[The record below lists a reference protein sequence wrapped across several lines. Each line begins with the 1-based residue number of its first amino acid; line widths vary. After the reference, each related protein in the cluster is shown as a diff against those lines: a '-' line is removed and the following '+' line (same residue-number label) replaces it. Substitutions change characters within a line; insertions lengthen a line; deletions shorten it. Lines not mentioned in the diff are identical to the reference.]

1 LRTYRAQVDD
11 RTYVLSVESIRRDR
25 FHVKL
30 GDEVFEI
37 ESVMADE
44 IPDWIIKS
52 RGISVRAR
60 TRIMSNDRVDVYLG
74 GLPFSV
80 SLLLIGPK
88 DYAPPAQKGVSGEI
102 RALMPGRV
110 TTILVNNGDQV
121 EAGEALLILEAMKM
135 QNEIA
140 SPVSG
145 HVKSIRVKEG
155 DAVKKDTVLIVLE

>member
-1 LRTYRAQVDD
+1 MRTYRAQVDD

-30 GDEVFEI
+30 GDEAFEI

-80 SLLLIGPK
+80 SLLPIGPK
-88 DYAPPAQKGVSGEI
+88 DYAPPAQKGASGEI
-102 RALMPGRV
+102 RALIPGRI

-121 EAGEALLILEAMKM
+121 QAGEALLILEAMKM
-135 QNEIA
+135 QNEIT

-145 HVKSIRVKEG
+145 HVKSIRIKEG
-155 DAVKKDTVLIVLE
+155 DGVKKDTVLVVLE